1 MLTIK
6 IQIAS
11 SSVIHYDDQG
21 FEEEIKEINRKLE
34 NLYKGK
40 RIKFINNNN
49 IEGSCL
55 NRSKLHLNKS
65 GTALTIV
72 LLIKQPT
79 LLQPIIPA
87 IFHF

>member
-1 MLTIK
+1 MLTK

-11 SSVIHYDDQG
+11 SGVIHCNDQG

-34 NLYKGK
+34 NLYNGK

-49 IEGSCL
+49 IDGSCL

-65 GTALTIV
+65 GTALLVKTFSQA
-72 LLIKQPT
+72 LKPN
-79 LLQPIIPA
+79 
-87 IFHF
+87 

>member
-11 SSVIHYDDQG
+11 SSVIQYDDQG

>member
-11 SSVIHYDDQG
+11 SSVIQYDDQG
-21 FEEEIKEINRKLE
+21 FEEEIKEIDRKLE

>member
-6 IQIAS
+6 IQITS
-11 SSVIHYDDQG
+11 SGVIHCNDQG

-49 IEGSCL
+49 IDGSCL

-79 LLQPIIPA
+79 LLQPVIPA
-87 IFHF
+87 MFHF

>member
-6 IQIAS
+6 IQITS
-11 SSVIHYDDQG
+11 SGVIHCNDQG
-21 FEEEIKEINRKLE
+21 FAEEIKEINRKLE

-49 IEGSCL
+49 IDGSCL

-65 GTALTIV
+65 GTAVTIV

-87 IFHF
+87 MFHF